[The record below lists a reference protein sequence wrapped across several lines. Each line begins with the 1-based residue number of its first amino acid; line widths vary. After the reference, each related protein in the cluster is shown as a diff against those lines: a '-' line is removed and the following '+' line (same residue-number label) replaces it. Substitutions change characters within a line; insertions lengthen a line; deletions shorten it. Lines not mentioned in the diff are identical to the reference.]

1 MRAVPLA
8 VVHQHGSWIDHTETL
23 STRRSRTRDR
33 KYGET
38 RAASGS
44 SRPASSTQAGVVDT
58 DRDLHPVADLQLVE
72 EPRDVRLDRRDGQ
85 IELTSDVGVA
95 QSTPDGHG
103 DLALALGE
111 LVETHLGVGGP
122 AVGGLAADLSD
133 QGRRHRG

>member
-1 MRAVPLA
+1 MGTLALGGPAWPEHIVAHRKIGQPDVQSRGAQGLWNRAVPLA

-58 DRDLHPVADLQLVE
+58 ERDPHPVADLQLVE
-72 EPRDVRLDRRDGQ
+72 EP
-85 IELTSDVGVA
+85 
-95 QSTPDGHG
+95 PD
-103 DLALALGE
+103 
-111 LVETHLGVGGP
+111 
-122 AVGGLAADLSD
+122 
-133 QGRRHRG
+133 